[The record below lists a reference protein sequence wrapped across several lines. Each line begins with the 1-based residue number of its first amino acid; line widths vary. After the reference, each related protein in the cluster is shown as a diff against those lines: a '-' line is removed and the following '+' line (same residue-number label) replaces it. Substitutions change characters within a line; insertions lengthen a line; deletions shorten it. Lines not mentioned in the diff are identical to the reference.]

1 MSKFNIG
8 DRVVDTCPNATT
20 TNKSGVLMEHT
31 EQSMVWVQF
40 DDESLNNV
48 DCSEEFGVGISCTA
62 CRPVEL
68 VLESEFN
75 K

>member
-1 MSKFNIG
+1 MAKFNIG
-8 DRVVDTCPNATT
+8 DRVVDTCPTAIT
-20 TNKSGVLMEHT
+20 TNKSGVLMEHP
-31 EQSMVWVQF
+31 QWVVWVKF

-48 DCSEEFGVGISCTA
+48 DCSEEFGAGIRCTA
-62 CRPVEL
+62 CRLDDL